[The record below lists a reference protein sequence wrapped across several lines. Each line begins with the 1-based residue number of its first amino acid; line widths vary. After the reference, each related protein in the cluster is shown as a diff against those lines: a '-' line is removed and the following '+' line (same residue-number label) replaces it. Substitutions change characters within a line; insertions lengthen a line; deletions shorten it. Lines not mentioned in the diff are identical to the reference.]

1 MNDKYKFDSI
11 SFGMRL
17 AEIRKFY
24 KMTQEEVAE
33 QLGVSTKSVQN
44 WEKGNK
50 LPTIDNLV
58 FLADCFGMTTGEILE
73 DEAYRI
79 FEKKVDS
86 RKRTIET
93 LEVEG
98 KNEIFIEFTEDRY
111 FDRYEVWVWDD
122 LAKYKYMF
130 RSCQK
135 FISYRDFKRGML
147 EQAGDIVSEYR
158 DWLFNVLSD
167 SKEDKLIKE
176 AIADKMKAE
185 KMGMASKGAV
195 WNGFGKV
202 MYFGE

>member
-44 WEKGNK
+44 WEKGKK

-98 KNEIFIEFTEDRY
+98 KIEVFIEFTEDRY

-185 KMGMASKGAV
+185 KMSMASKGAV